1 MSRRNEPQNPKVINS
16 AGEFTAVGYLT
27 GGTPMP
33 VNMVAGGSNP
43 SDGTVGISHGTLNI
57 VYQLGTLYYLAG
69 LGGGTVNVALGTFI
83 YKPPA
88 TLVCG
93 TKLVAGT
100 ATPETLAA
108 STPLWNSVMIQALYS
123 NVGTVFLKCGTATPL
138 SGVSMVARDVATIVI
153 DDLAKVY
160 VAVTTAGEGVN
171 YVGS

>member
-1 MSRRNEPQNPKVINS
+1 MPRRSDPRNPLVINS
-16 AGEFTAVGYLT
+16 ANEFTEVGYLA

-33 VNMVAGGSNP
+33 VNVLAGAFNP
-43 SDGTVGISHGTLNI
+43 SDGTLSYIGT
-57 VYQLGTLYYLAG
+57 VKYLGTF
-69 LGGGTVNVALGTFI
+69 GTVNYVQQMGTLWALAYGTVS
-83 YKPPA
+83 YRPPSV
-88 TLVCG
+88 LVCG

-123 NVGTVFLKCGTATPL
+123 NAGTVFLKCSNLLAL
-138 SGVSMVARDVATIVI
+138 SGIAMVARDVATIVI

-160 VAVTTAGEGVN
+160 VAVTTAGEGVS